1 MTSDDAQAGKS
12 KSFLSLFF
20 PVLMITFSTSIYL
33 MVEKL
38 LLGFSSPSAMEAAV
52 AVASVAQIFQLG
64 AVAIAM
70 MVQVFIGEKC
80 GEKNYKAT
88 GPCLWQ
94 FIWFSLLSTVLIVPI
109 GILYGSKYLKG
120 MPFEGIA
127 KPYLR
132 LILSINFLYPLGTAL
147 SCFFIAQA
155 KTRLVFL
162 STIGSQ
168 ILKVTLAYFTI
179 PALAVK
185 NPLWGL
191 YGGAL
196 TTLLAQGSFCAVLL
210 WAFLHPERA
219 KIYNSHDWKLRP
231 RLFWQ
236 SVHPGAL
243 RATNK
248 ILSGL
253 CGASISYL
261 MNSKTETHIAA
272 FSIGAVIFSF
282 LPFLSD
288 AVCQTQTVI
297 VSQLVGAK
305 KYFDLFKALKPGFFW
320 TSCAIAFFA
329 IPFLLFPQFTFEHL
343 FPKISL
349 PPQMVRTIFFGLWLS
364 FAFFT
369 LLYVPLGHILAFKDM
384 YFSAFMGCFG
394 WLNGFL
400 LMYYF
405 LNIAHISPQYFWL
418 ALSIMHGSN
427 FLIYFLRALW
437 LCRRATKQY
446 VPV

>member
-1 MTSDDAQAGKS
+1 MTSDATRAGKNR
-12 KSFLSLFF
+12 SFLSLFF
-20 PVLMITFSTSIYL
+20 PVLAMTFSTSIYL

-38 LLGFSSPSAMEAAV
+38 LLGFSSRSAMEAAV
-52 AVASVAQIFQLG
+52 AVASIVQVFQLG
-64 AVAIAM
+64 TVAIAM
-70 MVQVFIGEKC
+70 MAQVFIGERC
-80 GEKNYKAT
+80 GEQNYRAT

-94 FIWFSLLSTVLIVPI
+94 FIWFSLLSTILVTPI
-109 GILYGSKYLKG
+109 GILYGYKYLKG
-120 MPFEGIA
+120 MPFEGLA
-127 KPYLR
+127 KPYLCFV
-132 LILSINFLYPLGTAL
+132 LLINFLYPLGIAL

-155 KTRLVFL
+155 KTRLVLF

-179 PALAVK
+179 PSLTTK

-191 YGGAL
+191 YGGAI
-196 TTLLAQGSFCAVLL
+196 TTFLAQGTFCSILL
-210 WAFLHPERA
+210 WAFLHPRRA
-219 KIYNSHDWKLRP
+219 KIYNSHDWKFRP

-236 SVHPGAL
+236 SIYPGTL
-243 RATNK
+243 RAINK
-248 ILSGL
+248 ILNGL
-253 CGASISYL
+253 CWASISYL
-261 MNSKTETHIAA
+261 MITKTETHIAA
-272 FSIGAVIFSF
+272 FSVGAVIFSF

-297 VSQLVGAK
+297 ISRLVGAK
-305 KYFDLFKALKPGFFW
+305 KYFDLIKALKPGTLW
-320 TSCAIAFFA
+320 TSLALALFT
-329 IPFLLFPQFTFEHL
+329 IPFLLFPQFTFEYL
-343 FPKISL
+343 FPTIL
-349 PPQMVRTIFFGLWLS
+349 LNPQMVRTIFWGLWFS

-369 LLYVPLGHILAFKDM
+369 LACVPLGYILAFKDM

-405 LNIAHISPQYFWL
+405 MNIANIAPQYFWL

-427 FLIYFLRALW
+427 FIIYFLRALW
-437 LCRRATKQY
+437 LCHKATKRY